1 MVDVFAMGLVSLVK
15 ALLTEP
21 VPAVQVTGDLVFQM
35 LYVTLLSS
43 CVCSILQNVGQSHV
57 PPTQASI
64 LLSLESVFGVLFS
77 VLFYGD
83 PLTWR
88 LMCGFALIFLAV
100 ILSEVSPRAVAQWV
114 LGRVSAGRE
123 A

>member
-1 MVDVFAMGLVSLVK
+1 M
-15 ALLTEP
+15 
-21 VPAVQVTGDLVFQM
+21 
-35 LYVTLLSS
+35 
-43 CVCSILQNVGQSHV
+43 
-57 PPTQASI
+57 
-64 LLSLESVFGVLFS
+64 LFS

-100 ILSEVSPRAVAQWV
+100 VLSEVSPRAVAQWV